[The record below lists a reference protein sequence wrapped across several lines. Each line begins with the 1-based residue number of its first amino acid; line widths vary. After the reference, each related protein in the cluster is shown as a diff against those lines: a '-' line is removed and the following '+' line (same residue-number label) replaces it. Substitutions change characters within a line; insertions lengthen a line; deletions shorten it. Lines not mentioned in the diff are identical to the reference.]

1 LADGTIT
8 TCSLENDPDLFKAA
22 LVSLG
27 SLGIIIRLK
36 MKATP
41 NYHLAYTFET
51 MPLARFLTEYDT
63 IWTSAGY
70 VRAWWG
76 PYTRQVVVWRAN
88 RTQSP
93 VSPTAPVTLNRFAR
107 LASHYELGRKL
118 YELSLYC
125 LKAKPSLLPQFEK
138 LLFRNSSFPVEE
150 NVISQPIVGHAHQS
164 LQMDCY
170 FSQYVDE
177 WAVPLGNG
185 VEAISRLDRWLNAD
199 DSSPQTGIPILN
211 NPKIYV
217 HAPIEIRVSSGKG
230 DHALLSPARDAT
242 PVIWI
247 GVIMY
252 RPYFTPTQY
261 RRYFSAY
268 EHLMQSLGGKPHWAK
283 QHAVPAAEAR
293 RVFGEGLQ
301 EWLHVREQVDPFG
314 VFVNGFVKRHLLTS
328 RGLEESTG
336 VGVLEG
342 ESGRLYKRFRAV
354 L

>member
-1 LADGTIT
+1 
-8 TCSLENDPDLFKAA
+8 
-22 LVSLG
+22 
-27 SLGIIIRLK
+27 

-51 MPLARFLTEYDT
+51 VSLSRFLAEYDT
-63 IWTSAGY
+63 IWSSATY

-93 VSPTAPVTLNRFAR
+93 ISPAAPITLNRFAR
-107 LASHYELGRKL
+107 LAAHYELGRKF
-118 YELSLYC
+118 YEMSLYC
-125 LKAKPSLLPQFEK
+125 LKAKPSLLPQLEK
-138 LLFRNSSFPVEE
+138 LLFWNSSFPVEE
-150 NVISQPIVGHAHQS
+150 NVISQPIVGNAHQS

-185 VEAISRLDRWLNAD
+185 VEAISRLDRWLTSD
-199 DSSPQTGIPILN
+199 DCSPETGIPIPN
-211 NPKIYV
+211 NAKVYV
-217 HAPIEIRVSSGKG
+217 HAPIEIRVSSGKD

-252 RPYFTPTQY
+252 RPYYSPTQY
-261 RRYFSAY
+261 RRYFAAY
-268 EHLMQSLGGKPHWAK
+268 EHLMRSLNGKPHWAK
-283 QHAVPAAEAR
+283 QHGVRADEAR
-293 RVFGEGLQ
+293 WVFGEGLT
-301 EWLHVREQVDPFG
+301 EWLHVREQVDPLG
-314 VFVNGFVKRHLLTS
+314 VFVNGFVRRHLLGTS
-328 RGLEESTG
+328 PGMESTG
-336 VGVLEG
+336 VGVFEG